1 MLSLSSRDLEPGRA
15 QRAAT
20 SHMTTYALA
29 DTKSLSESIWVERHE
44 AKFIIPV
51 SMIPAIREFI
61 RPFCDPD
68 PNGSGDPS
76 EYVITTMQLDT
87 PNLSLHHAKEEE
99 AVARFKLRA
108 RTYGL
113 DSNSPVFVELKRKIK
128 GVVVKSRA
136 RIPREK
142 WCKELVLDP
151 YRKLTVEF
159 RSAKEEYSFL
169 EFVRLVRLIGATP
182 KVLIRYTRESY
193 ISHVD
198 DYARVTF
205 DRNLLCQPTDSWNN
219 WGEGRRWRHM
229 DSTIVQDKGYRFSGV
244 VLELKAMSNV
254 PEWLVELVEKFD
266 LARTGNCKY
275 SSAIWIESIFRGN
288 GGAPEYSTQLYSV

>member
-1 MLSLSSRDLEPGRA
+1 MAMHSAS
-15 QRAAT
+15 
-20 SHMTTYALA
+20 

-44 AKFIIPV
+44 AKYIIPM
-51 SMIPAIREFI
+51 SMVPEIREFI
-61 RPFCDPD
+61 MPFCNPD
-68 PNGSGDPS
+68 PNGSGNPP

-87 PNLSLHHAKEEE
+87 SNLSLHHAKGEE
-99 AVARFKLRA
+99 AIARFKLRA

-113 DSNSPVFVELKRKIK
+113 DGKSPIFVELKRKVK

-142 WCKELVLDP
+142 WCKELILNP
-151 YRKLTVEF
+151 YRMLDVEF
-159 RSAKEEYSFL
+159 RSPKEEYSFL
-169 EFVRLVRLIGATP
+169 EFVRLTRQIGATP

-205 DRNLLCQPTDSWNN
+205 DRNLLCQPADTWDN
-219 WGEGRRWRHM
+219 WGEGRRWRQM
-229 DSTIVQDKGYRFSGV
+229 DTNMVQDKDYHFSGV

-254 PEWLVELVEKFD
+254 PEWIVELVEKFD

-275 SSAIWIESIFRGN
+275 SSSIGIESIFRGN
-288 GGAPEYSTQLYSV
+288 DGSPEYATQLYLM